1 MTSSPRPALTAIAA
15 AALVA
20 TLSGCASSPE
30 AEHGDHASSETY
42 PVTVTNCS
50 NEITFDQSPERIV
63 VLRNEVIPVLS
74 SLGVLDRTV
83 GLVGRFHDVYF
94 DEQTQTT
101 MSEIP
106 VLSDE
111 ISQVGGGEISLEDVI
126 AQEPDLVIGT
136 SETVT
141 REGLLAQGI
150 NVLENEESCAGSQAT
165 STLDDIDTLFTL
177 YAEVFDRHD
186 EADAALIDIDQQIDA
201 AIVQIPDGENRTA
214 AMLYPTIGGGAT
226 YAYGAGSMNHT
237 LLELAGFTNVFADL
251 PDRNAEVTAEELLA
265 RDPDVIILLH
275 SGATDDEVEE
285 SLTALPGASEL
296 TAVTNDALFP
306 LLFGFTSPASPITI
320 DGLTQIVER
329 FQE

>member
-1 MTSSPRPALTAIAA
+1 MPSSPRPILTTIAA
-15 AALVA
+15 VALVA
-20 TLSGCASSPE
+20 ALSGCASSPE
-30 AEHGDHASSETY
+30 TEHGDHASGDAY

-83 GLVGRFHDVYF
+83 GLVGRFHDAYF
-94 DEQTQTT
+94 DQQTQTT

-136 SETVT
+136 SETIT
-141 REGLLAQGI
+141 RDGLLAQGI

-177 YAEVFDRHD
+177 YADVFDRHD
-186 EADAALIDIDQQIDA
+186 EADAALVDIDQRIDA
-201 AIVQIPDGENRTA
+201 AIAQIPDGENRTA

-226 YAYGAGSMNHT
+226 YAYGSGSMNHT
-237 LLELAGFTNVFADL
+237 LLELAGFTNVFADP

-265 RDPDVIILLH
+265 RDPEVIILLH
-275 SGATDDEVEE
+275 SGTTDEEVEE
-285 SLTALPGASEL
+285 SLTSLPGAGEL
-296 TAVTNDALFP
+296 NAVKNDALFP